1 MGGTGSG
8 DIFGRA
14 AAPPR
19 RRIPRP
25 GLRTGVALL
34 AAALA
39 VAIGCRTVLNAAG
52 CRGEGAGGPLTV
64 AAAPDIAPALTRAID
79 RFNEAQD
86 TCVHALVRP
95 VDPAAIAVLLSG
107 QGASGSLQ
115 RPDVWIPDSSLWT
128 SLVNTSPERI
138 GPLQVSHGPLAYS
151 PVVLGLPQG
160 LVDELRNR
168 GVTAD
173 PSWNLLL
180 GAVPGVPGGAS
191 AVPPGLVRPQVPDPT
206 RSATGMSALV
216 VADRLLTGRSG
227 RQEIFTALVRAVREN
242 TVPSVEAEFRSLDGR
257 ERKRHPVL
265 LVPEQA
271 IFSHNGNRPAERI
284 IALYPREGTLSLD
297 YPFAMT
303 TGEAARLEAAR
314 ALERALRS
322 PVAAAELRRAG
333 FRGPDGRNVPHFGP
347 FTGVRLDPPRRLPAP
362 PPQAVRDLMQTWSK
376 LTLSTRMLVLFDV
389 SGSMR
394 RRVAPGLS
402 RLQATARVAQSGLP
416 LLPDDSELGIWLFS
430 TDLEGG
436 RDWRE
441 VVPVGPLGERVGS
454 VTRRQLILSELG
466 RIRAERKGR
475 TGLHESVLAAV
486 RRMRE
491 GYKPEMVNTVLVFTD
506 GRNQDADGPTLAQ
519 TVAALRREHDPNR
532 PVQLIIQGYGPD
544 VSVPELRAL
553 TEATGGLV
561 QIARTPEDAGRLLLQ
576 AMSRRICSPEC

>member
-191 AVPPGLVRPQVPDPT
+191 AVPPGWRRPGRWSGHCAA
-206 RSATGMSALV
+206 RSPPPSCAGPGSAAPMAATSRTSA
-216 VADRLLTGRSG
+216 RSPG
-227 RQEIFTALVRAVREN
+227 SGWT
-242 TVPSVEAEFRSLDGR
+242 
-257 ERKRHPVL
+257 
-265 LVPEQA
+265 
-271 IFSHNGNRPAERI
+271 RPAGC
-284 IALYPREGTLSLD
+284 P
-297 YPFAMT
+297 
-303 TGEAARLEAAR
+303 
-314 ALERALRS
+314 
-322 PVAAAELRRAG
+322 LRR
-333 FRGPDGRNVPHFGP
+333 
-347 FTGVRLDPPRRLPAP
+347 RRPC
-362 PPQAVRDLMQTWSK
+362 
-376 LTLSTRMLVLFDV
+376 
-389 SGSMR
+389 
-394 RRVAPGLS
+394 
-402 RLQATARVAQSGLP
+402 
-416 LLPDDSELGIWLFS
+416 GI
-430 TDLEGG
+430 
-436 RDWRE
+436 
-441 VVPVGPLGERVGS
+441 
-454 VTRRQLILSELG
+454 
-466 RIRAERKGR
+466 
-475 TGLHESVLAAV
+475 
-486 RRMRE
+486 
-491 GYKPEMVNTVLVFTD
+491 
-506 GRNQDADGPTLAQ
+506 
-519 TVAALRREHDPNR
+519 
-532 PVQLIIQGYGPD
+532 
-544 VSVPELRAL
+544 
-553 TEATGGLV
+553 
-561 QIARTPEDAGRLLLQ
+561 
-576 AMSRRICSPEC
+576 